1 MLANRTG
8 LDEFTTY
15 AGLAQRRKMKTPYFE
30 ILDEIT
36 SWRSVLQFWVLVSSK
51 RCLCDFTYLTVFAA
65 NFSQI

>member
-36 SWRSVLQFWVLVSSK
+36 SWRSVLQF
-51 RCLCDFTYLTVFAA
+51 
-65 NFSQI
+65 